1 MVPAYAKIKYEVRAG
16 NVTELKELFA
26 RVRRCAEGAA
36 LMTETEMSCELTMAF
51 SDFRQNSVLASI
63 VSGCL
68 AELGAPEW
76 TKADYVLAK
85 KFLSSYDAHTR
96 EEVRRDLEQP
106 VAVEAAKRECRA
118 RSGGHYSCP
127 LPDFV
132 KPPIGRY

>member
-1 MVPAYAKIKYEVRAG
+1 
-16 NVTELKELFA
+16 
-26 RVRRCAEGAA
+26 
-36 LMTETEMSCELTMAF
+36 MSCELTMAF

-76 TKADYVLAK
+76 TEADYALAK

-96 EEVRRDLEQP
+96 EEMRRDLEQP

-118 RSGGHYSCP
+118 PVSYTHLDVYKRQIVSFSGSTRLSP
-127 LPDFV
+127 EPM
-132 KPPIGRY
+132 